1 MPKINLTK
9 KYFLA
14 ILLIFVCVIQSA
26 IADVAS
32 DAQIIKN
39 AHWDTHKIARGI
51 ILKQAIFPKLF
62 GESQSINIV
71 EIDLDRKK
79 TEISI
84 AADPQKRILT
94 STFAKEKNAIAAI
107 NGTFFD
113 MKNGGSV
120 MFIKQDGKIINPS
133 KGHSERSNGAM
144 AIDGHQVSIVAS
156 DPADV
161 DWAEHLKAPNV
172 MVSGPVLLMNG
183 KPAELS
189 KASFNTLSHP
199 RSAIGITGDNKLL
212 LVAVDGRSETGSG
225 MSLFSLTTLLET
237 LGARDAMNLD
247 GGGSTTL
254 YVKGQTENGVV
265 NHPSDNKKFD
275 HEGERTVANAIL
287 VNEN

>member
-1 MPKINLTK
+1 MPKNNIAQ
-9 KYFLA
+9 KYFLVTF
-14 ILLIFVCVIQSA
+14 LIFICVIQSA

-32 DAQIIKN
+32 DTQIIQN
-39 AHWDTHKIARGI
+39 AHWETHKIARGI

-62 GESQSINIV
+62 GESQSISIV
-71 EIDLDRKK
+71 EVDLDRKK
-79 TEISI
+79 IQISI

-94 STFAKEKNAIAAI
+94 STFAKEKNAAAAI

-120 MFIKQDGKIINPS
+120 MLVKQDGKVINPS
-133 KGHSERSNGAM
+133 KIHSERSDGALT
-144 AIDGHQVSIVAS
+144 IDGHEVKIVPS
-156 DPADV
+156 DSTEA

-172 MVSGPVLLMNG
+172 MVSGPILLMDG
-183 KPAELS
+183 KPVTLS
-189 KASFNTLSHP
+189 KAGFNVLTHP
-199 RSAIGITGDNKLL
+199 RSAVAITNDNKLL

-225 MSLFSLTTLLET
+225 MSLFSLTTLLQT
-237 LGARDAMNLD
+237 LDARDAMNLD

-254 YVKGQTENGVV
+254 YAKGQTENGVV

-287 VNEN
+287 VNVN

>member
-1 MPKINLTK
+1 MPKSSIVQ
-9 KYFLA
+9 KYFLVTF
-14 ILLIFVCVIQSA
+14 LIFICVIQSA

-32 DAQIIKN
+32 DTQIIQN
-39 AHWDTHKIARGI
+39 AHWETHKIARGI
-51 ILKQAIFPKLF
+51 TLKQVIFPKLF
-62 GESQSINIV
+62 GESQSISIV
-71 EIDLDRKK
+71 EVDLNRKK
-79 TEISI
+79 IQISI

-120 MFIKQDGKIINPS
+120 MLVKQDGTVINPS
-133 KGHSERSNGAM
+133 KIHSERSDGALT
-144 AIDGHQVSIVAS
+144 IDGHEVKIVPPDSTEA
-156 DPADV
+156 
-161 DWAEHLKAPNV
+161 DWAEQLKAPNV
-172 MVSGPVLLMNG
+172 MVSGPILLMNG
-183 KPAELS
+183 KPAPLS
-189 KASFNTLSHP
+189 KVSFNVLTHP
-199 RSAIGITGDNKLL
+199 RSAVAITGDNKLL

-287 VNEN
+287 INVN